1 MDTYERAVLK
11 WIRDQRAAV
20 TITEIHSHFQT
31 MNFVML
37 QGVLNSLA
45 SLKKV
50 ERGVPRGFKETWQA
64 RSDV

>member
-20 TITEIHSHFQT
+20 TITEIHSHFRT
-31 MNFVML
+31 MTFVML
-37 QGVLNSLA
+37 QGVLKSLV
-45 SLKKV
+45 SQKKV
-50 ERGVPRGFKETWQA
+50 EHGVPKGFMGTWQV